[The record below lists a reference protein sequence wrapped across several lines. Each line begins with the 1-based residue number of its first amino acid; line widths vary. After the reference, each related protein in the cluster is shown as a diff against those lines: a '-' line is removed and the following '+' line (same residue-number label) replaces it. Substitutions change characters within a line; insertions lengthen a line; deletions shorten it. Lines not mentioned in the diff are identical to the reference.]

1 MRFSGL
7 IERDGKLMVPPLKN
21 LFAAGERAG
30 LSLGHTEAIVTGT
43 LAGYNASRL
52 AAGHEL
58 LELPRSTACGEM
70 IAFTASGELPGG
82 AAGVVY
88 SLSGGPLWER
98 LQQRGL
104 YNTESEVIARRLQAL
119 GLLQIFSAE

>member
-1 MRFSGL
+1 
-7 IERDGKLMVPPLKN
+7 MVPPLKN
-21 LFAAGERAG
+21 LFVAGERAG

-43 LAGYNASRL
+43 LAGYNAQRL
-52 AAGHEL
+52 LRGREL

-70 IAFTASGELPGG
+70 IAFTAPGNLPGG

-98 LQQRGL
+98 LQRHKL
-104 YNTESEVIARRLQAL
+104 YSTDRRVIARRLRAL
-119 GLLQIFSAE
+119 GLLQIFGKP